1 MNIAPKYR
9 HSPPPDLLTLAAV
22 AALPAEVR
30 RVASFELAALLGL
43 AGALKV
49 ATRSGIAA
57 SSEAAAKVKLSISFG
72 LIATFGLAG
81 AMGLATPAS
90 AQAPA
95 APVVTEDL
103 QDIPA
108 LEAIVKTA
116 AAQELAPLTEH
127 ERFLVGPLQPHLQLQ
142 RCATPV
148 KPVIGNGH
156 HMKDRVTVELRC
168 AGPAAWHLYVPVRVI
183 GTSTAAVTVHAI
195 VVGSV
200 LKAEDLR
207 VEQHDI
213 SELPQG
219 YFDDPAVAVGL
230 TASRPIAGGTILTNQ
245 QLVASKAVQRGQT
258 VTLVAD
264 AGGMLVRMAGRA
276 MSDGLVN
283 QRVKVQNLSSG
294 KVVEGIAR
302 SEQVVE
308 IIFQ

>member
-1 MNIAPKYR
+1 MTTAPKYR
-9 HSPPPDLLTLAAV
+9 RSPP
-22 AALPAEVR
+22 LP
-30 RVASFELAALLGL
+30 LLGL
-43 AGALKV
+43 
-49 ATRSGIAA
+49 T
-57 SSEAAAKVKLSISFG
+57 G
-72 LIATFGLAG
+72 LFLLG
-81 AMGLATPAS
+81 PVS
-90 AQAPA
+90 AQMAGRAGVTDLPLPA
-95 APVVTEDL
+95 KTVQPVVAEDL
-103 QDIPA
+103 QDIPS

-116 AAQELAPLTEH
+116 AAQELAPLTER

-142 RCATPV
+142 RCASPV
-148 KPVIGNGH
+148 KPVIGSAH

-168 AGPAAWHLYVPVRVI
+168 AGPTAWHLYVPVRVI
-183 GTSTAAVTVHAI
+183 GTSTVAVTVHAI

-230 TASRPIAGGTILTNQ
+230 TAARPISGGSILTNQ
-245 QLVASKAVQRGQT
+245 ELVASKAVVRGQS
-258 VTLVAD
+258 VTLVAN

-276 MSDGLVN
+276 MNDGLVN